1 MVFMIIVMKI
11 GTAKKQIDLV
21 CEEVKKL
28 GFRPHLIHG
37 EERYV
42 IACIGHEKKKK
53 DLFDLQSLE
62 GVESVVP
69 ISKPYKLASREIRKA
84 PTVIKVDGGVE
95 IGGPRLCVMAGPC
108 SVENERQILETAK
121 AVKEAGAQMLRG
133 GAFKPRT
140 SPYEFQ
146 GLEEEGLRLLAKA
159 RKETGLP
166 VITEVMGPEDVKLVE
181 KYADVLQVGARNV
194 QNFPLLKVLGQCKKP
209 VFLKRGMSTT
219 IREWLLSAE
228 YILTG
233 GNPNVI
239 LCERGIRT
247 FETSTRNTLDLNA
260 VPVLKEQTH
269 LPIIVDPSHG
279 TGQWQYV
286 MPMALAAVA
295 AGADGLMIEVH
306 PRPEEALSDGGQS
319 LTPKKFADLMM
330 KLKPL
335 AAVLGRTV

>member
-1 MVFMIIVMKI
+1 MIIIMRV
-11 GTAKKQIDLV
+11 GASKKQVEEV
-21 CEEVKKL
+21 CEGVQKL
-28 GFRPHLIHG
+28 GFRPHVIHG
-37 EERYV
+37 EERDV

-53 DLFDLQSLE
+53 DLFDLKGHQA
-62 GVESVVP
+62 VESVVP
-69 ISKPYKLASREIRKA
+69 ISKPYKLASRETHKT
-84 PTVIKVDGGVE
+84 PTLIKVAGGVQ
-95 IGGPRLCVMAGPC
+95 IGGAKLCVMAGPC
-108 SVENERQILETAK
+108 SVESERQILETAR
-121 AVKEAGAQMLRG
+121 AVKSAGGHMLRG

-140 SPYEFQ
+140 SPYDFQ
-146 GLEEEGLRLLAKA
+146 GLEENGLKLLAKA
-159 RKETGLP
+159 REETGLP
-166 VITEVMGPEDVKLVE
+166 VITEVMGPEDVDLVGR
-181 KYADVLQVGARNV
+181 YADVLQVGARNV
-194 QNFPLLKVLGQCKKP
+194 QNFSLLKELGRCKKP
-209 VFLKRGMSTT
+209 VFLKRGLSTT

-260 VPVLKEQTH
+260 IPVLHEQTH
-269 LPIIVDPSHG
+269 LPVIVDPSHG

-286 MPMALAAVA
+286 VPMALASIA

-319 LTPKKFADLMM
+319 LTFRKFEELMT

>member
-1 MVFMIIVMKI
+1 MKI
-11 GTAKKQIDLV
+11 GASKPQVDHV
-21 CEEVKKL
+21 CEEVKRL

-37 EERYV
+37 EERDV

-53 DLFDLQSLE
+53 DLFSLQGAE

-69 ISKPYKLASREIRKA
+69 ISKPYKLASRETKKETSVLKI
-84 PTVIKVDGGVE
+84 DGGIE

-108 SVENERQILETAK
+108 SVESERQILETARS
-121 AVKEAGAQMLRG
+121 VKTSGALMLRG

-140 SPYEFQ
+140 SPYDFQ
-146 GLEEEGLRLLAKA
+146 GMGEEGLKLLAKA

-166 VITEVMGPEDVKLVE
+166 VITEVMDAEDVELLE

-194 QNFPLLKVLGQCKKP
+194 QNFSLLKELGQSKKP
-209 VFLKRGMSTT
+209 VMLKRGMSTT

-228 YILTG
+228 YILAG

-247 FETSTRNTLDLNA
+247 FETATRNTLDLSA
-260 VPVLKEQTH
+260 VPVLREQTH
-269 LPIIVDPSHG
+269 LPIVVDPSHG

-286 MPMALAAVA
+286 QPMALASVA
-295 AGADGLMIEVH
+295 AGADGLIIEVH
-306 PRPEEALSDGGQS
+306 PKPEEALSDGAQS
-319 LTPKKFADLMM
+319 LTLKKFDELMT

-335 AAVLGRTV
+335 AAVLGRSV